1 MTGKFEYKTV
11 CKHCGKTFIAQKST
25 TKYCSAHCAK
35 RAYKADLRAK
45 QLQEESDTIKERN
58 RRNLLAQEYLSIT
71 TAAALL
77 SISRPTL
84 YKMITAGELKALRI
98 SERIIRIKRTDLEQ
112 LGTHIAPINTPI
124 AEIRKAQ
131 EEYIGIPEAIQQ
143 FNISS
148 AWFYQK
154 IKNAEIHPTT
164 MDGKAMYP
172 LKPLKKLFAKKK
184 YAEIAEWY
192 TIKEIIEKFGVSKQ
206 YVYEYTSDHK
216 LPKKRQG
223 KEVLVSKIHWDQSRG
238 LDPVENEDYYTVSQ
252 ATEKYNIGRG
262 HLYDVIRTYKIPKI
276 TRGRNVLMH
285 RQTLDNLMINRK

>member
-1 MTGKFEYKTV
+1 
-11 CKHCGKTFIAQKST
+11 
-25 TKYCSAHCAK
+25 
-35 RAYKADLRAK
+35 
-45 QLQEESDTIKERN
+45 
-58 RRNLLAQEYLSIT
+58 
-71 TAAALL
+71 
-77 SISRPTL
+77 
-84 YKMITAGELKALRI
+84 
-98 SERIIRIKRTDLEQ
+98 

-148 AWFYQK
+148 AWFYKK
-154 IKNAEIHPTT
+154 IKTADIQPTT
-164 MDGKAMYP
+164 VDGKAMYP
-172 LKPLKKLFAKKK
+172 LKPLKKLFAKKQ

-192 TIKEIIEKFGVSKQ
+192 TINEIIEKFGVSKQ

-262 HLYDVIRTYKIPKI
+262 HLYDIIRTYKISKI
-276 TRGRNVLMH
+276 TRGRNVLIH